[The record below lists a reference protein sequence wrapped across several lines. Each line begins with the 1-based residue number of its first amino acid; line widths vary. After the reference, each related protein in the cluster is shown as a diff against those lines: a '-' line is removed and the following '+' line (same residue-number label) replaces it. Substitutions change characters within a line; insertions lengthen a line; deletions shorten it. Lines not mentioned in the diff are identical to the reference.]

1 MSPFFSADQINA
13 PLLMY
18 HGAADNNTG
27 TWPIQSERLIHALT
41 SLGKTAALYEYP
53 FESHTPRA
61 IENNLDMWARWIGW
75 FDRYVKG
82 AGAPQATAAGR

>member
-1 MSPFFSADQINA
+1 
-13 PLLMY
+13 MY

-75 FDRYVKG
+75 FDRYVKD
-82 AGAPQATAAGR
+82 AGHAERTAAGR